1 MALWIRRVSM
11 YEIRPWRSYK
21 IQRMKYLSSEIMGT
35 ELSCPRAATDTVTCW
50 DGPGSGAGWQG
61 KVQRGS
67 FTCFMALPTKPW
79 VISSTF
85 GHPTLSL
92 ERRTS
97 ESCFGVPL
105 LPLCQKTFHLPPRS
119 CITAPHGQALPG
131 SGGDSYCPDPGRL
144 LPWPHSL
151 GDKCLITVVTDCW
164 KGLGSGV

>member
-11 YEIRPWRSYK
+11 PEIRPWRSYK

-105 LPLCQKTFHLPPRS
+105 LPLCQKTFPFHHAAVSLPLIARPS
-119 CITAPHGQALPG
+119 LAQVGTAIALTQ
-131 SGGDSYCPDPGRL
+131 DVYCPDPTA
-144 LPWPHSL
+144 W
-151 GDKCLITVVTDCW
+151 VTNVW
-164 KGLGSGV
+164 